1 MLQVREC
8 SYKGKNAMEM
18 FRHIREVHLTE
29 IKKLKIK
36 IGGKPASSEEA
47 KKKLSLPKPGPRS
60 KTKLKQTVFPFNIF
74 GSTAAKDE
82 VKEEPAEIK
91 TEIKTEEPEPIVQD
105 QVRRPSKEGNS
116 RRDQNP
122 EESEGILCPNQAI
135 TLTLKSTG
143 FRIRLSTEADDDP
156 EDPQEEETGDD
167 EAAAEEVGGG
177 DESKE
182 EEVVHQE
189 YVPEHVEPEDVS
201 MDDSFVEE
209 PSFDSNMENM
219 AEEEAPIEVDPTKDW
234 HVEDEEDPAE
244 VSLNTSDPY
253 SIDEFDE

>member
-1 MLQVREC
+1 MGSDLLTSASYDFKNPNKCKVREC
-8 SYKGKNAMEM
+8 AYKGKNAMEM

-36 IGGKPASSEEA
+36 IGGKPASEEA
-47 KKKLSLPKPGPRS
+47 KKKMLVSKPGPRS
-60 KTKLKQTVFPFNIF
+60 RTKLRQHSIFPFNIF
-74 GSTAAKDE
+74 GSVSVREE
-82 VKEEPAEIK
+82 VKEEAPEIK
-91 TEIKTEEPEPIVQD
+91 TEIKTEEPQAMDQD
-105 QVRRPSKEGNS
+105 EEAKERMPSRNVRLQKDHEAST
-116 RRDQNP
+116 
-122 EESEGILCPNQAI
+122 GILGPNQAI

-156 EDPQEEETGDD
+156 EDPQEEEI
-167 EAAAEEVGGG
+167 
-177 DESKE
+177 
-182 EEVVHQE
+182 VHQE
-189 YVPEHVEPEDVS
+189 YVPEHVGPEDVS

-209 PSFDSNMENM
+209 PSFDSTMENM
-219 AEEEAPIEVDPTKDW
+219 VEEEAPIEVDPTKDW

>member
-1 MLQVREC
+1 M
-8 SYKGKNAMEM
+8 
-18 FRHIREVHLTE
+18 
-29 IKKLKIK
+29 
-36 IGGKPASSEEA
+36 
-47 KKKLSLPKPGPRS
+47 
-60 KTKLKQTVFPFNIF
+60 
-74 GSTAAKDE
+74 
-82 VKEEPAEIK
+82 
-91 TEIKTEEPEPIVQD
+91 
-105 QVRRPSKEGNS
+105 
-116 RRDQNP
+116 
-122 EESEGILCPNQAI
+122 
-135 TLTLKSTG
+135 KSTG

-189 YVPEHVEPEDVS
+189 YVPEHLGPEDVS

-209 PSFDSNMENM
+209 PSFDSTMENM